1 MTKRIIRQ
9 IVADALNA
17 ASIPGLSNHLGLM
30 SFISGDSD
38 IQLSSLE
45 MDSLG
50 KMEFCI
56 YIEIHHGVS
65 IVPDRLDE
73 FKTLDK
79 LAAHIEVNLS

>member
-1 MTKRIIRQ
+1 MTTKHTRQ

-17 ASIPGLSNHLGLM
+17 ASIPGLSNHSGLM

-38 IQLSSLE
+38 IKLSSVE

-56 YIEIHHGVS
+56 YIEINHGVS

-73 FKTLDK
+73 FETLDK
-79 LAAHIEVNLS
+79 LAAHIEVNLP